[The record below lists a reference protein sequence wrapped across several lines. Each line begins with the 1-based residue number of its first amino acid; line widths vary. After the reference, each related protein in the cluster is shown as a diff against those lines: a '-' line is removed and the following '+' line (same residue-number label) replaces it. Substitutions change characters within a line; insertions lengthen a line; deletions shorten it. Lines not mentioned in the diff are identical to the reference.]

1 MTFRTVIYLPWTEEP
16 GSLQRMGR
24 EESDIMEQLS
34 THQTLKLK
42 MFNIVKENSVY
53 ISHDDHV

>member
-1 MTFRTVIYLPWTEEP
+1 MTFWTVIYLPWTEEP
-16 GSLQRMGR
+16 GSLQPMGR

-34 THQTLKLK
+34 THRTLRLK